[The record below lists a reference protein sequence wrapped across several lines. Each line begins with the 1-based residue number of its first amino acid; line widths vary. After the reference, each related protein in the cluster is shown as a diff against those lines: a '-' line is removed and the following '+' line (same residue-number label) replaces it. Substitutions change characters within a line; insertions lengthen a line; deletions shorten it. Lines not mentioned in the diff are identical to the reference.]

1 MNGKKLI
8 RNSTAEFLIFI
19 GQAGEQSIEARYEDE
34 TLWLSQKL
42 MAELFGVDVRTVGE
56 HLKNIFASHEL
67 APEATIRKF
76 RIVQQEGQRE
86 VSRAVDFYNLDAII
100 SVGYRVNSLRATQF
114 RQWATGVLR
123 EFAIKGYVL
132 DRQRMENGSFLGE
145 DYFERLLA
153 EIREIRLSE
162 RRFYQKITDI
172 YATSV
177 DYNKDAP
184 TTKVFFAKVQ
194 NKLHYA
200 IHGHTA
206 AELIRKRAD
215 SSKSHMGLTSWAN
228 APEGKILKTDV
239 AVAKNY
245 LTKDELDSLGRI
257 VNAYLEL
264 AEDRA
269 RRKIPMSM
277 EDWSKRLDAF
287 LEFDEREVLQNS
299 GKISA
304 KLAQTHA
311 ESEFEK
317 YRIVQDRLFE
327 SDFDKAVKNW
337 RPVSR
342 TPEMTN
348 KAQGFVDRRELVV
361 LIFTHGKDV
370 LLILFSVSRDQRAS
384 VQSQRKSQTQ
394 RPKFSR
400 KRPIWCIFSCR
411 MVTIPMSPFESRR
424 Q

>member
-8 RNSTAEFLIFI
+8 RNSTAEFLIFT

-42 MAELFGVDVRTVGE
+42 MSELFGVDVRTVSE
-56 HLKNIFASHEL
+56 HLKNIFASQEL

-162 RRFYQKITDI
+162 RRFYQKVTDI

-184 TTKVFFAKVQ
+184 TTKTFFAKVQ

-206 AELIRKRAD
+206 AELVHKRAD
-215 SSKSHMGLTSWAN
+215 SSK
-228 APEGKILKTDV
+228 
-239 AVAKNY
+239 
-245 LTKDELDSLGRI
+245 
-257 VNAYLEL
+257 
-264 AEDRA
+264 
-269 RRKIPMSM
+269 RK
-277 EDWSKRLDAF
+277 
-287 LEFDEREVLQNS
+287 
-299 GKISA
+299 G
-304 KLAQTHA
+304 
-311 ESEFEK
+311 
-317 YRIVQDRLFE
+317 
-327 SDFDKAVKNW
+327 
-337 RPVSR
+337 
-342 TPEMTN
+342 
-348 KAQGFVDRRELVV
+348 
-361 LIFTHGKDV
+361 
-370 LLILFSVSRDQRAS
+370 
-384 VQSQRKSQTQ
+384 
-394 RPKFSR
+394 
-400 KRPIWCIFSCR
+400 
-411 MVTIPMSPFESRR
+411 
-424 Q
+424 

>member
-1 MNGKKLI
+1 MKHTSI
-8 RNSTAEFLIFI
+8 RNSTAEFLIFTA
-19 GQAGEQSIEARYEDE
+19 QAGEQSIEARYEDE

-42 MAELFGVDVRTVGE
+42 MAELFGIDVRTVSE
-56 HLKNIFASHEL
+56 HLKNIFVSNEL
-67 APEATIRKF
+67 VPEATVRKF

-100 SVGYRVNSLRATQF
+100 SVGYRVNSIRATQF
-114 RQWATGVLR
+114 RQWATSVLR

-172 YATSV
+172 YSTSV
-177 DYNKDAP
+177 DYHKDAP
-184 TTKVFFAKVQ
+184 TTKAFFAKVQ

-206 AELIRKRAD
+206 AELICKRAD
-215 SSKSHMGLTSWAN
+215 SSKQHMGLTSWAS
-228 APEGKILKTDV
+228 APDGKILKTDV

-245 LTKDELDSLGRI
+245 LAKDELDSLARV

-269 RRKIPMSM
+269 IRKIPMSM

-287 LEFDEREVLQNS
+287 LEFDDREVLQNS
-299 GKISA
+299 GTISA
-304 KLAQTHA
+304 KIAQAHA

-317 YRIVQDRLFE
+317 YRMIQDRLFE
-327 SDFDKAVKNW
+327 SDFDKVVKKLA
-337 RPVSR
+337 
-342 TPEMTN
+342 T
-348 KAQGFVDRRELVV
+348 D
-361 LIFTHGKDV
+361 
-370 LLILFSVSRDQRAS
+370 
-384 VQSQRKSQTQ
+384 
-394 RPKFSR
+394 
-400 KRPIWCIFSCR
+400 
-411 MVTIPMSPFESRR
+411 ESSAEN
-424 Q
+424 